1 MTARDPNSEIHRD
14 DADQSEGEG
23 IDAER
28 VKEVVGFVWHA
39 ARRRP
44 KLAISTFVVIAAFGA
59 TISATMPRTYNSQ
72 VKLLAQHDLVMP
84 TLSNPNRAVP
94 READN
99 PTRNVT
105 ATIVRRD
112 NLVALVREANLL
124 EKWHASRSAALRFKD
139 RIFGMLSAPP
149 REEDE
154 VQALAQ
160 TLEKRLTVSSDESTV
175 IISVDWNEPQ
185 TAYELVKLIQKNF
198 IEARYDSEVTMIQD
212 AIGVLEEHA
221 RNELEQVDSALTAY
235 QALRGNGSAPAAP
248 SIEPTPSGAPSPLQ
262 RAPSPA
268 RVAQVQAPPAP
279 EIDADLTKALEDKRR
294 QIRTVEES
302 RQRTLDAL
310 KQQLVQAQLTL
321 TEMHPTVIALQQKI
335 EALSDPP
342 PELTT
347 LKNEERALM
356 SEIAPAP
363 VSGAPPPP
371 HPLTAGNPVV
381 ELRRAI
387 ALPAELKASQ
397 QDPSLAPARS
407 RLDAA
412 IFRYQNVMANI
423 DSAKLELDITRTAF
437 RYRYSV
443 ITPAELPRG
452 PKKPIALLVGVG
464 SVLGAIVVAM
474 LGAASADWQGGRIL
488 EAWQVKRRLKLEVL
502 GELEPPL

>member
-1 MTARDPNSEIHRD
+1 MTARDPNSEIYRD
-14 DADQSEGEG
+14 DTDQGEGEG

-28 VKEVVGFVWHA
+28 LKEALGFVLRA
-39 ARRRP
+39 SRRRP
-44 KLAISTFVVIAAFGA
+44 KLAASAFVVIAALGA

-84 TLSNPNRAVP
+84 TLSNPNRVVP
-94 READN
+94 RDAEN

-112 NLVALVREANLL
+112 NLVALVKEANLL
-124 EKWHASRSAALRFKD
+124 DKWHASRSTALRFKD
-139 RIFGMLSAPP
+139 RIFALLWGPS

-160 TLEKRLTVSSDESTV
+160 TLEKRMTVFADESTV
-175 IISVDWNEPQ
+175 TISIDWSDPQ
-185 TAYELVKLIQKNF
+185 MAYELVKLVQKNF

-221 RNELEQVDSALTAY
+221 KNELEQVDSALAAY
-235 QALRGNGSAPAAP
+235 QALRGNGPAVASPSSELAAAAAPAAV
-248 SIEPTPSGAPSPLQ
+248 Q
-262 RAPSPA
+262 RAPSAA
-268 RVAQVQAPPAP
+268 RVPSAQPPPVP

-294 QIRTVEES
+294 QIRAIEES
-302 RQRTLDAL
+302 RQRTLEAL

-335 EALSDPP
+335 EALSEPP
-342 PELTT
+342 VELTT

-356 SEIAPAP
+356 SQIAPAAAATLP
-363 VSGAPPPP
+363 SS
-371 HPLTAGNPVV
+371 HPLAASTPVV
-381 ELRRAI
+381 ELRRLT
-387 ALPAELKASQ
+387 ALPAEAKGGQ

-452 PKKPIALLVGVG
+452 PKKPIALLVGMG
-464 SVLGAIVVAM
+464 SVLAAIVIAM
-474 LGAASADWQGGRIL
+474 LGAAAADWQTGRVL
-488 EAWQVKRRLKLEVL
+488 ETWQVRRRLKLEVL